1 MMSKC
6 ELCGEDFNKIKRR
19 YCNKCCKSVIKK
31 LRKSDFLPV
40 VKKMYINEFADRK
53 TISTMVL
60 SHNPIKDDYS
70 EDSFS

>member
-6 ELCGEDFNKIKRR
+6 ELCGEDFNKTKHR

-31 LRKSDFLPV
+31 LRESDFLPV
-40 VKKMYINEFADRK
+40 VKKIYINEFADRK
-53 TISTMVL
+53 TISIMVL
-60 SHNPIKDDYS
+60 SHNPIEDDYS